1 MIQNHSERSHALL
14 SASQAERWLNC
25 PPSARLQ
32 EGIPDKP
39 SEYAAEGTAA
49 HELAEASIK
58 LSVVP
63 NLPEEEFEAAERQR
77 KRIKAGKYY
86 NAEMEQAISSYVDY
100 VCDQYFQARNRSQDT
115 VIMVEQKLDFSEW
128 VPEGFG
134 TGDVVIIS
142 DGVLEIIDLKY
153 GKGVPVKAE
162 GNPQMRLYAL
172 GAWAAYNWLYDIQE
186 VQMTIVQPRLDSI
199 NTASM
204 TIEELLEWGEKVKP
218 IAQLAWEGK
227 GEFKA
232 GSHCRWCKVK
242 ATCRARAEEIMKA
255 LQYEFQDPALLSDEE
270 IGSILFIADQLRA
283 WAKDVEE
290 YAMERALQGARIPQW
305 KLVEGK
311 SNRMVTDPEALIDR
325 LVKAGY
331 KKEQIT
337 ETKLV
342 GLSKLEKIV
351 PKRRLAELAGE
362 LIVKPPGKPV
372 LVPETDSRPELN
384 SLEHDFQNIDFKE
397 DDLNV

>member
-100 VCDQYFQARNRSQDT
+100 VCDRYFQARIRSQDT

-242 ATCRARAEEIMKA
+242 ATCRARAEEAMKA

-311 SNRMVTDPEALIDR
+311 SNRMITDPEALIDR

-351 PKRRLAELAGE
+351 PKKQLAELAGE

-384 SLEHDFQNIDFKE
+384 SLEHDFQNIDF
-397 DDLNV
+397 

>member
-63 NLPEEEFEAAERQR
+63 NLPEEEFEAANRQLERIR
-77 KRIKAGKYY
+77 AGKYY

-100 VCDQYFQARNRSQDT
+100 VCDRYYQARIRSRN
-115 VIMVEQKLDFSEW
+115 VVVMVEQKLDFSEW

-290 YAMERALQGARIPQW
+290 YAMERALQGERIPQW

-311 SNRMVTDPEALIDR
+311 SNRIVTDPEALIDR

-351 PKRRLAELAGE
+351 PKRRLAELAGD
-362 LIVKPPGKPV
+362 LIAKPPGKPV

-384 SLEHDFQNIDFKE
+384 SLEHDFQNIDF
-397 DDLNV
+397 

>member
-1 MIQNHSERSHALL
+1 
-14 SASQAERWLNC
+14 
-25 PPSARLQ
+25 
-32 EGIPDKP
+32 
-39 SEYAAEGTAA
+39 
-49 HELAEASIK
+49 
-58 LSVVP
+58 
-63 NLPEEEFEAAERQR
+63 
-77 KRIKAGKYY
+77 
-86 NAEMEQAISSYVDY
+86 
-100 VCDQYFQARNRSQDT
+100 
-115 VIMVEQKLDFSEW
+115 
-128 VPEGFG
+128 
-134 TGDVVIIS
+134 
-142 DGVLEIIDLKY
+142 
-153 GKGVPVKAE
+153 
-162 GNPQMRLYAL
+162 
-172 GAWAAYNWLYDIQE
+172 
-186 VQMTIVQPRLDSI
+186 
-199 NTASM
+199 
-204 TIEELLEWGEKVKP
+204 
-218 IAQLAWEGK
+218 
-227 GEFKA
+227 
-232 GSHCRWCKVK
+232 
-242 ATCRARAEEIMKA
+242 MKA

-351 PKRRLAELAGE
+351 PKKQLAELAGE

-384 SLEHDFQNIDFKE
+384 SLEHDFQNIDF
-397 DDLNV
+397 